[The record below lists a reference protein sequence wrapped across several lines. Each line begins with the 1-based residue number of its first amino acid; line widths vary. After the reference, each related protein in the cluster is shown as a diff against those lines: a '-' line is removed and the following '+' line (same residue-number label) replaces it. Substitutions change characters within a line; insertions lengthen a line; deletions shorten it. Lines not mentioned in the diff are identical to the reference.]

1 MLAMVAA
8 AAARRGV
15 AAGLA
20 ASRHAAT
27 VAWKAPVQ
35 RVAPIPS
42 LARTAGRS
50 MSTGTSAAFPV
61 ETVIVYELATTDPW
75 TNLAAEEWCDPDG
88 KPRNCRIAL
97 TDHAFYCF
105 VWARLRIFGSTDW
118 RKTRAL
124 LLYRNEPAVVIGR
137 HQNPWL
143 EVNIRRAME
152 DSVPILRRRS
162 GGGTVYHVRD
172 RVPTAIHG
180 ARLDTRGYSC
190 PEGH

>member
-8 AAARRGV
+8 AATRRGV

-35 RVAPIPS
+35 WVAPIPS

-50 MSTGTSAAFPV
+50 MSTGTSTALPV

-88 KPRNCRIAL
+88 KPRSCQIAL
-97 TDHAFYCF
+97 TDQVFCRF
-105 VWARLRIFGSTDW
+105 CV
-118 RKTRAL
+118 
-124 LLYRNEPAVVIGR
+124 
-137 HQNPWL
+137 
-143 EVNIRRAME
+143 
-152 DSVPILRRRS
+152 
-162 GGGTVYHVRD
+162 
-172 RVPTAIHG
+172 G
-180 ARLDTRGYSC
+180 ASQDLWFD
-190 PEGH
+190 